1 MSTSSGSTS
10 QRVPSSAKT
19 LRRLFLTLFLRGR
32 SSRGLKTK
40 HAPKSVSQKLGL
52 TLALYAGLGF
62 LAFLFWGQSIFAL
75 AVYLHAMTFVF
86 LGMFVASSSGEILF
100 NADEADILLH
110 RPIDSGTLLWAKVRV
125 LIDVSLW
132 LAGAF
137 NLAGLI
143 AGFAS
148 PQGSWRFPCV
158 HIVSTIL
165 EAIFCTACVVLVYQ
179 LCLRWF
185 GRERVEGLMT
195 TSQVII
201 SVAAVLS
208 GQLLPQLMFRGGKMT
223 AFNEKSWWI
232 ALLPPAWF
240 AGFDDA
246 LAGSASRGSWLL
258 AALAMFSTAIVAWIA
273 FGKLSQDYQSGLQKM
288 AQSRVRRPLKEGR
301 RRWIDVLIDA
311 PPLRWWLHDSV
322 ARASFLLT
330 TAYLLRDRDVKLRM
344 YPALA
349 PLLVMPI
356 VMMAPGFHAGSP
368 GTGGFGIAFTGSFL
382 AVIPMM
388 ALNLL
393 QYSQQWQAADILR
406 AAPMPGPASVCKGA
420 RRAVL
425 CLVAIPGAIVMA
437 TLVWLLS
444 PGHRSDVLLLL
455 PGLMLVPVFAL
466 LPKGVPLSLP
476 VEEAKAASR
485 GLSMMGAMLG
495 AMALSGV
502 ALWAW
507 LTGWFFFFLTI
518 EAVAAIVLYVIL
530 RRSLR
535 RASWIALE

>member
-1 MSTSSGSTS
+1 
-10 QRVPSSAKT
+10 
-19 LRRLFLTLFLRGR
+19 LFLTLFLRGR

-40 HAPKSVSQKLGL
+40 HAPKSVGEKLGL
-52 TLALYAGLGF
+52 ILGLYAALGL

-75 AVYLHAMTFVF
+75 SVYLHAMTFVF
-86 LGMFVASSSGEILF
+86 LGMFVASSAGEILF
-100 NADEADILLH
+100 NADESDILLH
-110 RPIDSGTLLWAKVRV
+110 RPINSSTLLWAKVRV

-148 PQGSWRFPCV
+148 PQGNWRFPCA

-165 EAIFCTACVVLVYQ
+165 EALFCTGCVVMIYQ

-208 GQLLPQLMFRGGKMT
+208 GQLLPQLMFRAGKMT
-223 AFNEKSWWI
+223 AFNENSWWI

-246 LAGSASRGSWLL
+246 LAGSASRGSWIL
-258 AALAMFSTAIVAWIA
+258 AALALFCTVVVVWIA
-273 FGKLSQDYQSGLQKM
+273 FGKLSQDYESGLQKM
-288 AQSRVRRPLKEGR
+288 AQSTTRRPLKEGR
-301 RRWIDVLIDA
+301 RRWIEVLVDT
-311 PPLRWWLHDSV
+311 PPLRWWLGDSV

-330 TAYLLRDRDVKLRM
+330 AAYLLRDRDVKLRI

-356 VMMAPGFHAGSP
+356 VMMAPGLHANAP
-368 GTGGFGIAFTGSFL
+368 GTGGFGIAFTGAFL

-388 ALNLL
+388 SLNLL
-393 QYSQQWQAADILR
+393 QYSQQWQAADIFR
-406 AAPMPGPASVCKGA
+406 AAPMLGPASLLKGA
-420 RRAVL
+420 RRAIL
-425 CLVAIPGAIVMA
+425 CLMAIPGTVVLA

-444 PGHRSDVLLLL
+444 AGHRSDVLLLL
-455 PGLMLVPVFAL
+455 PGLILVPVFAL
-466 LPKGVPLSLP
+466 FAKGVPLSMP

-485 GLSMMGAMLG
+485 GLSMMGATFG
-495 AMALSGV
+495 AIAISGA

-507 LTGWFFFFLTI
+507 LTGWFWVFLLI
-518 EAVAAIVLYVIL
+518 EVSAATVVYFTLQ
-530 RRSLR
+530 RSLAQAR
-535 RASWIALE
+535 WMAAE